1 MSDSV
6 IFTFCFVSLYFENII
21 FNITSKHFSVFV
33 FQKHFSNI
41 VIQTNFQMW
50 TPQNTFQ
57 FSNKQFSNH
66 TTRNTSQKLIQ
77 SYIFLCYGPSYV
89 SVT

>member
-33 FQKHFSNI
+33 FQKHLSNI

-50 TPQNTFQ
+50 TPQHTFQ
-57 FSNKQFSNH
+57 FSNTENNFQITQQETLLKNSSN
-66 TTRNTSQKLIQ
+66 RISFCAMVQAM
-77 SYIFLCYGPSYV
+77 
-89 SVT
+89 